1 MSDENDREHT
11 VYQPRAGV
19 EGAGKGPAGE
29 VGDERTVFAPAHAP
43 AGLPPPPPA
52 VSAAIKPGDVL
63 NHMFGVRRFIARG
76 GMGEV
81 FEGTSLA
88 TDERVAIKVMLPALA
103 ADPNVIALFRR
114 EAQTLTRLHHEA
126 VVHYRGAATEPAL
139 GVFYIVT
146 EYIDGTALSDRLST
160 LRPDMAALARLLR
173 RLASGLAAAH
183 RLGAIHRD
191 VSPDN
196 VLLAGDELDRA
207 KLIDFGIA
215 KDLDPGSATI
225 VGDGFAGK
233 LGYVA
238 PEQLG
243 DYARALGPWT
253 DVYSLGLVI
262 IAVSRGADLG
272 LGGSLVDAV
281 DKRRAG
287 FDLSAVPVPLR
298 GVVERM
304 VKVDPADRL
313 RNMEAVLDA
322 LDAVD
327 APAPPARSLPVRWI
341 AAASVAVAALIA
353 ILAVFAFDRGE
364 DAPVTAAAPSVDMVQ
379 RSRST
384 IEAALP
390 SVSCTWLGVTTLAD
404 RQGGID
410 VALAGVAGNPA
421 QAQSEIAAA
430 LRVAGTTAR
439 DIDFA
444 DVSLITP
451 AGCAALDAF
460 RQIRAIGKS
469 RLSVPQRR
477 FEMRPQPQD
486 SAYSGKIAANAVVGI
501 TIADPSL
508 DFALLGLEPSGRI
521 DMVIPSRKDFA
532 ATIATSRNGLP
543 ITDLGNDRYRL
554 QIDLDHAGWSGLLLV
569 TGKGPFDA
577 AVLAPPLGD
586 RGSDWRNRIATLAGE
601 RGWRTDMV
609 WFESVKAGR
618 GE

>member
-1 MSDENDREHT
+1 MNTGADNRDANGEEDDRT
-11 VYQPRAGV
+11 VYHPRLPDES
-19 EGAGKGPAGE
+19 EG
-29 VGDERTVFAPAHAP
+29 ERTVFNSPRAPGA
-43 AGLPPPPPA
+43 PPPG
-52 VSAAIKPGDVL
+52 SGGIKAGDTL
-63 NHMFGVRRFIARG
+63 NHMFSVRRFIARG

-126 VVHYRGAATEPAL
+126 VVHYRGAATDPEL

-146 EYIDGTALSDRLST
+146 EYIDGTALSDRLGT
-160 LRPDMAALARLLR
+160 LRPDPAALTGLLR

-196 VLLAGDELDRA
+196 VLLAGDDLTRA

-215 KDLDPGSATI
+215 KDLDPGSKTI

-243 DYARALGPWT
+243 DYDRSLGPWT

-262 IAVSRGADLG
+262 LAVARGADLG
-272 LGGSLVDAV
+272 LGGTLVDAV

-287 FDLSAVPVPLR
+287 FDLSALPAALR
-298 GVVERM
+298 PIVARM
-304 VKVDPADRL
+304 VKVDPADRF
-313 RNMEAVLDA
+313 RDMEAVLAALRDVDA
-322 LDAVD
+322 LS
-327 APAPPARSLPVRWI
+327 PQPLPVRWI
-341 AAASVAVAALIA
+341 AVGAVVAVLLVVVAL
-353 ILAVFAFDRGE
+353 FALRPGE
-364 DAPVTAAAPSVDMVQ
+364 QPATNAAPASDTMQ
-379 RSRST
+379 RARSA
-384 IEAALP
+384 IDAALP
-390 SVSCTWLGVTTLAD
+390 SVGCTWLSITNIAE
-404 RQGGID
+404 RAGGID

-421 QAQSEIAAA
+421 QAQGEIAAA
-430 LRVAGTTAR
+430 LRGAGSDAR
-439 DIDFA
+439 AIDFA

-460 RQIRAIGKS
+460 RQIRATGAS

-477 FEMRPQPQD
+477 FAMRPQPAD
-486 SAYSGKIAANAVVGI
+486 SAYAGRVAANAIVGI
-501 TIADPSL
+501 AIADPSL

-521 DMVIPSRKDFA
+521 DMVIPSRA
-532 ATIATSRNGLP
+532 AFLDQVRASRNGVP
-543 ITDLGNDRYRL
+543 ITDLGRDRYRL

-569 TGKGPFDA
+569 TGKGPFDTA
-577 AVLAPPLGD
+577 ALAPDLGA
-586 RGSDWRNRIATLAGE
+586 RGSEWRNRIATLAGE

-609 WFESVKAGR
+609 WFESVQAGR
-618 GE
+618 AN

>member
-1 MSDENDREHT
+1 MNAEEGNRDANEAGDDRT
-11 VYQPRAGV
+11 VYHPRLPS
-19 EGAGKGPAGE
+19 ESE
-29 VGDERTVFAPAHAP
+29 SERTIFDSSRAP
-43 AGLPPPPPA
+43 GVPPP
-52 VSAAIKPGDVL
+52 SSGGIKPGDTL
-63 NHMFGVRRFIARG
+63 NHMFLVGRFIARG

-126 VVHYRGAATEPAL
+126 VVQYRGAATDPEL

-146 EYIDGTALSDRLST
+146 EYINGTALSDRLST
-160 LRPDMAALARLLR
+160 LRPDPAALTGLLR

-196 VLLAGDELDRA
+196 VLLAGGDLARA

-215 KDLDPGSATI
+215 KDLDPGSKTI

-243 DYARALGPWT
+243 DYDRSLGPWT

-262 IAVSRGADLG
+262 LAVARGADLG
-272 LGGSLVDAV
+272 LGGTLIDAV

-287 FDLSAVPVPLR
+287 FDLSAVPPALR
-298 GVVERM
+298 PVVDRM
-304 VKVDPADRL
+304 VKVDPVDRFRDMDEVLAAL
-313 RNMEAVLDA
+313 READA
-322 LDAVD
+322 LSADT
-327 APAPPARSLPVRWI
+327 RSLPATWLTGG
-341 AAASVAVAALIA
+341 AATIVALLVL
-353 ILAVFAFDRGE
+353 LFVFVIPRDD
-364 DAPVTAAAPSVDMVQ
+364 DAPTTTARKGETVQ
-379 RSRST
+379 RARSA
-384 IEAALP
+384 IDAALP
-390 SVSCTWLGVTTLAD
+390 SVGCTWLSITSIAE
-404 RQGGID
+404 RAGGID
-410 VALAGVAGNPA
+410 VALAGVAGDPA
-421 QAQSEIAAA
+421 QAQGEIAAA
-430 LRVAGTTAR
+430 LRGAGSDAR
-439 DIDFA
+439 SIDFA

-460 RQIRAIGKS
+460 RQVRATGES

-477 FEMRPQPQD
+477 FAMRLQPAD
-486 SAYSGKIAANAVVGI
+486 SSYPGKIAANAVVGI
-501 TIADPSL
+501 AINDPSL

-521 DMVIPSRKDFA
+521 DMVIPSRVAFLEQVR
-532 ATIATSRNGLP
+532 TSRNGVP
-543 ITDLGNDRYRL
+543 ITDLGRDRYRL

-569 TGKGPFDA
+569 TGKGPFDVA
-577 AVLAPPLGD
+577 ALAPGLGN
-586 RGSDWRNRIATLAGE
+586 RGSEWRNRIATLAGE

-609 WFESVKAGR
+609 WFESVQPGR
-618 GE
+618 LN

>member
-1 MSDENDREHT
+1 MNTGRDDRDANGEGDDRT
-11 VYQPRAGV
+11 VYHPRVLSDG
-19 EGAGKGPAGE
+19 EG
-29 VGDERTVFAPAHAP
+29 ERTVFTPSRAPGAP
-43 AGLPPPPPA
+43 PLGTDG
-52 VSAAIKPGDVL
+52 IKPGDTL
-63 NHMFGVRRFIARG
+63 NHMFSVRRFIARG

-88 TDERVAIKVMLPALA
+88 TDERVAIKVMLPSLA

-126 VVHYRGAATEPAL
+126 VVQYRGAATDPEL

-146 EYIDGTALSDRLST
+146 EYIDGTMLSERLST
-160 LRPDMAALARLLR
+160 LRPDAAVLTGLLR

-196 VLLAGDELDRA
+196 VLLAGDDLTRA

-215 KDLDPGSATI
+215 KDLDPGSKTI

-243 DYARALGPWT
+243 DYNRSLGPWT

-262 IAVSRGADLG
+262 LAAARGADLG
-272 LGGSLVDAV
+272 LGGTLIDAV

-287 FDLSAVPVPLR
+287 FDLSAVPPALR
-298 GVVERM
+298 PVIDRM
-304 VKVDPADRL
+304 VKVDPADRFRDMNEVLAAL
-313 RNMEAVLDA
+313 REAE
-322 LDAVD
+322 
-327 APAPPARSLPVRWI
+327 APSAAARSLPITWMASG
-341 AAASVAVAALIA
+341 AAAVAAL
-353 ILAVFAFDRGE
+353 LVLLFVFGGRPDDE
-364 DAPVTAAAPSVDMVQ
+364 APVAAAPEGDTVQ
-379 RSRST
+379 RARSA
-384 IEAALP
+384 INAALP
-390 SVSCTWLGVTTLAD
+390 SVGCTWLDITDIAE
-404 RQGGID
+404 RAGGID

-421 QAQSEIAAA
+421 QAQGEIAAA
-430 LRVAGTTAR
+430 LRGAKSDAR
-439 DIDFA
+439 AIDFA

-460 RQIRAIGKS
+460 RQIRATGAS

-477 FEMRPQPQD
+477 FAMRPQPAD
-486 SAYSGKIAANAVVGI
+486 SAYAGQVAANAIVGI
-501 TIADPSL
+501 AIADPSL

-521 DMVIPSRKDFA
+521 DMVIPNRA
-532 ATIATSRNGLP
+532 AFLDQVRASRNGVP
-543 ITDLGNDRYRL
+543 ITDLGRDRYRL

-569 TGKGPFDA
+569 TGKGPFPPA
-577 AVLAPPLGD
+577 ALAPDLGA
-586 RGSDWRNRIATLAGE
+586 RGSDWRNRIATLAGA

-609 WFESVKAGR
+609 WFESVKPGGAN
-618 GE
+618 